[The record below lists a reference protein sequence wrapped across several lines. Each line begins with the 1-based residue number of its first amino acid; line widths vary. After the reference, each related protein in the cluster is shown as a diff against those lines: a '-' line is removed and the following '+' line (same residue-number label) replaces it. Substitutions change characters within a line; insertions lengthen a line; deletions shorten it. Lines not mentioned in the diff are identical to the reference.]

1 MLSFPFLL
9 TQFLN
14 GLSYSVL
21 LFLLAV
27 GLSVILGLMN
37 VVNLA
42 HGALFVL
49 GTYVAVSVI
58 GVTGNFWWAVLLA
71 PLLVGLVSGVLE
83 RMLRPLYRRTPLD
96 QALLTVGI
104 AFVAGDLFKW
114 IWGSDIYNIQPP
126 AILSGAV
133 SILDYPFP
141 EYRIFLIVFG
151 LVLAL
156 LLWLLLE
163 RTRLGAIVRAGVS
176 DQQMVGALGI
186 NVSQV
191 FFAVFVLGGWLAG
204 LSGVLA
210 APLMGAYP
218 TLDFSVTL
226 LALVIVVVGGMGTVR
241 GSFWGS
247 LLIGQAETFG
257 KVFLPSMVM
266 ILIFAIM
273 VLILVVRPQG
283 LFGKLGRI

>member
-1 MLSFPFLL
+1 MSLSFLL
-9 TQFLN
+9 SQFLN
-14 GLSYSVL
+14 GLSYGVL

-49 GTYVAVSVI
+49 GAYVGVSVI
-58 GVTGNFWWAVLLA
+58 DASGSFWLALLIA
-71 PLLVGLVSGVLE
+71 PLLVGIVSGVLE
-83 RMLRPLYRRTPLD
+83 LMLRPLYRRTPLD

-104 AFVAGDLFKW
+104 AFIAGDAFKW
-114 IWGSDIYNIQPP
+114 IWGSDIYNIQAP
-126 AILSGAV
+126 ANLSGAV
-133 SILDYPFP
+133 DILDYPMP
-141 EYRIFLIVFG
+141 EYRLFLIGFG

-156 LLWLLLE
+156 FLWLLLE
-163 RTRLGAIVRAGVS
+163 RTRVGAIVRAGVS
-176 DQQMVGALGI
+176 DRQMVSALGI
-186 NVSQV
+186 NVGTV

-226 LALVIVVVGGMGTVR
+226 LALVIVVVGGMGTFR

-247 LLIGQAETFG
+247 VLIGQAETFG
-257 KVFLPSMVM
+257 KVFLPGVVMV
-266 ILIFAIM
+266 LIFAIM
-273 VLILVVRPQG
+273 VLILIMRPQG
-283 LFGKLGRI
+283 LFGRVGRI